1 MFFLIAGAGSVLAL
15 RWRTPARY
23 LRERVQRLLVPL
35 VVGYLLLSPVQS
47 FIEETHFRRYS
58 GSFLSF
64 LPGFFDRVWDDLLE
78 GGFPPGPLVVGWPY
92 HLWFLAFLLWF
103 SLLGLP
109 LLLWLRGAGGRRL
122 SAGLGRL
129 AERRGA
135 ILLLALPMALLHV
148 AVRGLPGEDHGWSE
162 LYYYFDFF
170 LAGGV
175 LLSDGRLAGAVRR
188 DLVPALWLGIVGA
201 AVLLAGGVVEFFEAW
216 DGRTYSWTYAW
227 MVALFTVQT
236 WGWVVSA
243 LSLGMRARFLD
254 RPPPRSV
261 SAAATPFF
269 LLHQPVILA
278 IAFPVVRW
286 AAGIPL
292 KLAVVLLGSFA
303 VSAALAVAVTRLRHV
318 SALFGVK
325 PL

>member
-1 MFFLIAGAGSVLAL
+1 LFFLIAGAGSVLAL

-58 GSFLSF
+58 GSF

-135 ILLLALPMALLHV
+135 ILLLVLPMALLHV

-188 DLVPALWLGIVGA
+188 DLVPALWLGIIGL
-201 AVLLAGGVVEFFEAW
+201 AVLLAGGAVGFFEAW
-216 DGRTYSWTYAW
+216 DGRSYSWTYAW
-227 MVALFTVQT
+227 MVALITVQT
-236 WGWVVSA
+236 WGWVVCA
-243 LSLGMRARFLD
+243 LSLGMRAHFLD

-261 SAAATPFF
+261 SAAAMPFF

-286 AAGIPL
+286 DAGIPL